1 MARYIGPKCKL
12 CRREGA
18 KLFIKGSRCLSDK
31 CGLTRRQQAPG
42 VHGTS
47 RKRLSDY
54 GRGLREKQK
63 AKRTYGLLER
73 QFRRYFEIASLET
86 GNVGH
91 AFMALL
97 ESRLD
102 NIVYSLG
109 MTASRGQARQ
119 FIRYG
124 RIQVGEK
131 VVKSPSFKVKPGLV
145 ISFTNKDQPLVRDA
159 ALPAWLSWDISKKR
173 GTMEKY
179 PKREQINQDINEQ
192 LIIEHYSR

>member
-1 MARYIGPKCKL
+1 
-12 CRREGA
+12 
-18 KLFIKGSRCLSDK
+18 LSDK